1 MGKTVVI
8 MKQTNLTGIVERSSA
23 MMEALSVQ
31 TDMFYRGYHTDIET
45 TQYTSGDFMISVT
58 IFCDN
63 YTEQCEIAQY
73 LEEHPARHLGTIS
86 TGAVETSYNYWIHY
100 EIDIDL

>member
-1 MGKTVVI
+1 

-31 TDMFYRGYHTDIET
+31 TDMFYRGYQTGLET
-45 TQYTSGDFMISVT
+45 LQYASGDFKISVT

-63 YTEQCEIAQY
+63 VSEQREIAQY
-73 LEEHPARHLGTIS
+73 LETHPAKHRGSIS
-86 TGAVETSYNYWIHY
+86 KGSVVSSNNYWVY
-100 EIDIDL
+100 YLIDFDI